1 MAAMT
6 GILQG
11 LSDALGKHIT
21 YMQQEKLRK
30 GDRAFQ
36 QLMQKEGFAHAA
48 EQGAETRTHAAEQ
61 GLLGREHSAEQGDKS
76 RALTVSEGTKS
87 RTHAAEQGDKSRELT
102 VSEGAKTRTHAA
114 GQSELTRDL
123 TRSEGDKT
131 RTVTRGENQL
141 SRTHAERIAAENR
154 TAAATAAEAARIH
167 ASTEA
172 GKTRTQAAKLHA
184 NQMAIQRSHL
194 DLSKKRFDLAAAR
207 DPLEQQQIQ
216 AQINYLEAQIEAL
229 QAPKPASWQS
239 LRPEVRSMAT
249 DLAYG
254 LGQTVTAK
262 KHSREELT
270 AILKREGWQAY
281 NRLLQLT
288 GNNEVEAARALAAI
302 WEHMAGTEDVRKYIG
317 KIERNPDRQSHL
329 LHQLGDDYMG
339 HIQDQPVNFE
349 EARKA
354 LEAIK
359 ATDAAARKA
368 ADGKRW
374 DEAESVN
381 KWTMP
386 RLIPGVW

>member
-1 MAAMT
+1 M
-6 GILQG
+6 L
-11 LSDALGKHIT
+11 
-21 YMQQEKLRK
+21 
-30 GDRAFQ
+30 
-36 QLMQKEGFAHAA
+36 
-48 EQGAETRTHAAEQ
+48 EQAN
-61 GLLGREHSAEQGDKS
+61 
-76 RALTVSEGTKS
+76 TVSEGAQDQ
-87 RTHAAEQGDKSRELT
+87 RTHAAEQGDKSRSLT
-102 VSEGAKTRTHAA
+102 V
-114 GQSELTRDL
+114 
-123 TRSEGDKT
+123 SEGDKT

-172 GKTRTQAAKLHA
+172 GKTRTHAAKLHA

-207 DPLEQQQIQ
+207 DPLEKQQIQ

-302 WEHMAGTEDVRKYIG
+302 WEHMAGTEGIRDRISN
-317 KIERNPDRQSHL
+317 IERDTDRQSHL

-349 EARKA
+349 EAQKA

-359 ATDAAARKA
+359 AAEELKRKQM
-368 ADGKRW
+368 GTP
-374 DEAESVN
+374 EAVIEQRRKKQEMGIV
-381 KWTMP
+381 MGVP
-386 RLIPGVW
+386 FYIPQ

>member
-1 MAAMT
+1 M
-6 GILQG
+6 
-11 LSDALGKHIT
+11 S
-21 YMQQEKLRK
+21 E
-30 GDRAFQ
+30 
-36 QLMQKEGFAHAA
+36 
-48 EQGAETRTHAAEQ
+48 GAETRTFTGTQNELNR
-61 GLLGREHSAEQGDKS
+61 GLTR
-76 RALTVSEGTKS
+76 SEGTKT

-114 GQSELTRDL
+114 EQGDKSRDL

-131 RTVTRGENQL
+131 RTVTMGENQL
-141 SRTHAERIAAENR
+141 NRTQAERIAAESR
-154 TAAATAAEAARIH
+154 TAAAAAAEAARIYG
-167 ASTEA
+167 ATEA
-172 GKTRTQAAKLHA
+172 GKTRTHAAKLHA
-184 NQMAIQRSHL
+184 NQMALQRSQL
-194 DLSKKRFDLAAAR
+194 DLSQKHYDLAAAR

-302 WEHMAGTEDVRKYIG
+302 WEHMAGTEGIRDRISN
-317 KIERNPDRQSHL
+317 IERDTDRQSHL